1 MNHRPLGR
9 TGGRVSDISFG
20 AWAIAGNWGH
30 VSERALAALN
40 KAVESGVN
48 DLPPLAP
55 REISTFS
62 LSPYAFR
69 RRASSCR
76 SAAGGESG

>member
-1 MNHRPLGR
+1 MNYRPLGR
-9 TGGRVSDISFG
+9 TGWRVSDISFG

-48 DLPPLAP
+48 DLPPRAP
-55 REISTFS
+55 REMAEVERIYRQEIRP
-62 LSPYAFR
+62 LVHQR
-69 RRASSCR
+69 R
-76 SAAGGESG
+76 